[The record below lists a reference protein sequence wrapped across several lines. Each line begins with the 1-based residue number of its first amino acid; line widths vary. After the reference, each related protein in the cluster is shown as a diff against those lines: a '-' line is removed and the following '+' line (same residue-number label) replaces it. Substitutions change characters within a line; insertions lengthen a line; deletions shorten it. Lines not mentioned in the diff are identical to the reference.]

1 MASTNRSLEIIL
13 GALVVGTALFFGS
26 MLLSGRPLSGG
37 GEGTRV
43 FAVFGNADGI
53 DPGATVKMSGVP
65 VGRVIAA
72 RLEEPY
78 FEAVVEIGLNPGLAL
93 PDDTSAKI
101 SFGSLLGG
109 NFIELVA
116 GGSMTM
122 MAEGHIIE
130 DTSDAVNLVDLIS
143 QTMFG
148 GGVGEGNAPIEDA
161 GGFSFGF
168 SGEDDVVFDD
178 DAGQARSI
186 DSAAE
191 TSATGPEVVP
201 GSETDRGLTP
211 DNASDTSSETG
222 TSAQ

>member
-78 FEAVVEIGLNPGLAL
+78 FEAVVEIGLNP
-93 PDDTSAKI
+93 
-101 SFGSLLGG
+101 
-109 NFIELVA
+109 A
-116 GGSMTM
+116 G
-122 MAEGHIIE
+122 
-130 DTSDAVNLVDLIS
+130 
-143 QTMFG
+143 
-148 GGVGEGNAPIEDA
+148 P
-161 GGFSFGF
+161 
-168 SGEDDVVFDD
+168 
-178 DAGQARSI
+178 
-186 DSAAE
+186 
-191 TSATGPEVVP
+191 TG
-201 GSETDRGLTP
+201 
-211 DNASDTSSETG
+211 
-222 TSAQ
+222 

>member
-1 MASTNRSLEIIL
+1 MAPTNRSLEIIL
-13 GALVVGTALFFGS
+13 GALVVGVAIFFGG
-26 MLLSGRPLSGG
+26 LLLYGRPLAGG

-65 VGRVIAA
+65 IGRVIAA

-78 FEAVVEIGLNPGLAL
+78 FDAVVEISLNPGLSL
-93 PDDTSAKI
+93 PDDSSAKI

-109 NFIELVA
+109 NFIELVP
-116 GGSMTM
+116 GGSLTM
-122 MAEGHIIE
+122 MVDGHVIE

-148 GGVGEGNAPIEDA
+148 GGVGEGNPPEDAGA

-168 SGEDDVVFDD
+168 GGGDDSFADGAEEGFGEGFGEDLSEG
-178 DAGQARSI
+178 AGT
-186 DSAAE
+186 DSGAGTGAGTDSGAGTGSGADSE
-191 TSATGPEVVP
+191 TSA
-201 GSETDRGLTP
+201 
-211 DNASDTSSETG
+211 
-222 TSAQ
+222 Q

>member
-1 MASTNRSLEIIL
+1 MAPTNRSLEIIL
-13 GALVVGTALFFGS
+13 GALVVGVAIFFGGL
-26 MLLSGRPLSGG
+26 LLSGRPLAGG

-65 VGRVIAA
+65 IGRVIAA

-78 FEAVVEIGLNPGLAL
+78 FDAVVEISLNPGLSL
-93 PDDTSAKI
+93 PDDTAAKI

-109 NFIELVA
+109 NFIELVP

-122 MAEGHIIE
+122 MVDGHIIE

-143 QTMFG
+143 KTMFG
-148 GGVGEGNAPIEDA
+148 GGVREGNPPEDASGA

-168 SGEDDVVFDD
+168 GGGDDSFADDADGGFGEDLSDSPDSD
-178 DAGQARSI
+178 PDSDAGDGDGDGAGSNG
-186 DSAAE
+186 E
-191 TSATGPEVVP
+191 TSA
-201 GSETDRGLTP
+201 
-211 DNASDTSSETG
+211 
-222 TSAQ
+222 Q